1 MFNYAVSKFG
11 DNFAPCIPKL
21 PQLRIKKVTQSR
33 TITFT
38 RRVDVD
44 DQTNSQGHTA
54 GRAGQWQ
61 VKIIL
66 QVKSSI
72 RNSYPALLPQKW
84 PAEE

>member
-38 RRVDVD
+38 RRVDVND
-44 DQTNSQGHTA
+44 STNGLELD
-54 GRAGQWQ
+54 RFR
-61 VKIIL
+61 L
-66 QVKSSI
+66 QNNRDSYYLVNFSTISSN
-72 RNSYPALLPQKW
+72 RLLFNK
-84 PAEE
+84 